1 MLFFTLAGMDVSY
14 YINIPLVY
22 LTLTFLAYH
31 TSVCVCTDADNV
43 F

>member
-1 MLFFTLAGMDVSY
+1 MDVSY